1 MRRLDRLLHGK
12 DEAVSNL
19 TMNETTLQKVR
30 QIIERENVIRV
41 QQQKL

>member
-12 DEAVSNL
+12 DEAVSYL
-19 TMNETTLQKVR
+19 TMNETTLQKVK